1 MNFIY
6 IYIKETFKS
15 LLRSRFFIYPYIKE
29 VEVLYKLSPEELHK
43 KNERL
48 FLEILKKAYN
58 KSPFYHQL
66 YDENKISIDDI
77 KSIKDIEKLPIIT
90 KDLIRDNPEALLTCK
105 KWKLIR
111 NHTSGT
117 TGSPLTIYENW
128 ALIWKARAYYAYY
141 RKLCGFTYGEPL
153 VSLRGSL
160 SKKNISMYLHISN
173 TLFLSSY
180 NINEKTI
187 KQYWEKIEALKPKA
201 IEGYPSTLYNLAIHI
216 KDQGLNCNIPLC
228 FTSSETLFDYQR
240 ALIQQVFNTQIY
252 DHYGLTERSIA
263 LCENLD
269 HNGYFEQPGFSINEY
284 LKEGVITTSL
294 INSAFP
300 LIRYKIN
307 DIIDVDDNYD
317 MTFLSKRTHIKSI
330 KGRSNQYIIGK
341 DGTRYSGGLTYIIK
355 ELDNIKNAQLVQREK
370 GRLDV
375 NIVSDNELT
384 TEQLNRLHK
393 FLNERIGE
401 NNMDI
406 TINRINE
413 DQLIYTNNNKYNFI
427 VSLS

>member
-1 MNFIY
+1 MNKYITESLKYFLRSNLFISKY
-6 IYIKETFKS
+6 YGEIKS
-15 LLRSRFFIYPYIKE
+15 LYEMSPIDLRDR
-29 VEVLYKLSPEELHK
+29 
-43 KNERL
+43 NEKL
-48 FLEILKKAYN
+48 FLKLFHLAYT
-58 KSPFYHQL
+58 KSSFYNQL
-66 YDENKISIDDI
+66 YQKAGIQLEDIQKLEDI
-77 KSIKDIEKLPIIT
+77 KKLPIIT
-90 KDLIRDNPEALLTCK
+90 KDLIREKPESLLTCK
-105 KWKLIR
+105 KWRLIS

-117 TGSPLTIYENW
+117 TGTPLTIYENW

-187 KQYWEKIEALKPKA
+187 KQYWEKIEAHKPKA

-216 KDQGLNCNIPLC
+216 KDQGLRCNIPLC

-240 ALIQQVFNTQIY
+240 ELIQQVFNTQIY

-263 LCENLD
+263 LCENFD
-269 HNGYFEQPGFSINEY
+269 HNGYFEQPGYSINEY

-307 DIIDVDDNYD
+307 DIIDVEDNYD
-317 MTFLSKRTHIKSI
+317 MAFSSKRTIINSI
-330 KGRSNQYIIGK
+330 KGRSNQYLIGK

-370 GRLDV
+370 GKLDI
-375 NIVSDNELT
+375 NIVSDKELT
-384 TEQLNRLHK
+384 TEQLNRLHR
-393 FLNERIGE
+393 FLNERIGD
-401 NNMDI
+401 NNMDF

-413 DQLIYTNNNKYNFI
+413 NQLIYTNNNKYNFI

>member
-1 MNFIY
+1 MNKYITESLKYFLRSNLFISKY
-6 IYIKETFKS
+6 YGEIKS
-15 LLRSRFFIYPYIKE
+15 LYEMSPIDLRDR
-29 VEVLYKLSPEELHK
+29 
-43 KNERL
+43 NEKL
-48 FLEILKKAYN
+48 FLKLFHLAYT
-58 KSPFYHQL
+58 KSPFYNQL
-66 YDENKISIDDI
+66 YQKAGIQLEDIQKLEDI
-77 KSIKDIEKLPIIT
+77 KKLPIIT
-90 KDLIRDNPEALLTCK
+90 KDLIREKPESLLTCK
-105 KWKLIR
+105 KWRLIS

-117 TGSPLTIYENW
+117 TGTPLTIYENW

-187 KQYWEKIEALKPKA
+187 KQYWEKIEAHKPKA

-216 KDQGLNCNIPLC
+216 KDQGLRCNIPLC

-240 ALIQQVFNTQIY
+240 ELIQQVFNTQIY

-263 LCENLD
+263 LCENFD
-269 HNGYFEQPGFSINEY
+269 HNGYFEQPGYSINEY

-307 DIIDVDDNYD
+307 DIIDVEDNYD
-317 MTFLSKRTHIKSI
+317 MAFSSKRTIINSI
-330 KGRSNQYIIGK
+330 KGRSNQYLIGK

-370 GRLDV
+370 GKLDI
-375 NIVSDNELT
+375 NIVSDKELT
-384 TEQLNRLHK
+384 TEQLNRLHR
-393 FLNERIGE
+393 FLNERIGD
-401 NNMDI
+401 NNMDF

-413 DQLIYTNNNKYNFI
+413 NQLIYTNNNKYNFI

>member
-1 MNFIY
+1 MNKYITESLKYFLRSNLFISKY
-6 IYIKETFKS
+6 YGEIKS
-15 LLRSRFFIYPYIKE
+15 LYEMSPIDLRDR
-29 VEVLYKLSPEELHK
+29 
-43 KNERL
+43 NEKL
-48 FLEILKKAYN
+48 FLKLFHLAYT
-58 KSPFYHQL
+58 KSSFYNQL
-66 YDENKISIDDI
+66 YQKAGIQLEDIQKLEDI
-77 KSIKDIEKLPIIT
+77 KKLPIIT
-90 KDLIRDNPEALLTCK
+90 KDLIREKPESLLTCK
-105 KWKLIR
+105 KWRLIS

-117 TGSPLTIYENW
+117 TGTPLTIYENW

-187 KQYWEKIEALKPKA
+187 KQYWEKIEAHKPKA

-216 KDQGLNCNIPLC
+216 KDQGLRCNIPLC

-240 ALIQQVFNTQIY
+240 ELIQQVFNTQIY

-263 LCENLD
+263 LCENFD
-269 HNGYFEQPGFSINEY
+269 HNGYFEQPGYSFNEY

-307 DIIDVDDNYD
+307 DIIDVEDNYD
-317 MTFLSKRTHIKSI
+317 MAFSSKRTIINSI
-330 KGRSNQYIIGK
+330 KGRSNQYLIGK

-370 GRLDV
+370 GKLDI
-375 NIVSDNELT
+375 NIVSDKELT
-384 TEQLNRLHK
+384 TEQLNRLHR
-393 FLNERIGE
+393 FLNERIGD
-401 NNMDI
+401 NNMDF

-413 DQLIYTNNNKYNFI
+413 NQLIYTNNNKYNFI